1 MSLIL
6 EALRKSEAERQAA
19 SLPGLIRSDAAA
31 QAPRQRR
38 PSWLGWLPLVLLLL
52 LAGLGMGWWGPRWL
66 AQERSAREAPAAEA
80 DGDAGSAAVAPARPP
95 NERAQA
101 LAQQVLAQPEPA
113 TPGPLPAPRERAAA
127 DAKPAPPPAQTTVS
141 GPAHPAA
148 ASPATPLAAEPV
160 PDAVS
165 LALMPSA
172 QRQQLPALKLSVHV
186 FNPDPAR
193 RFAIVDGRRVQEG
206 DALGTAIRVQ
216 QIRRDGLLLQVEGR
230 GWLLEAVR

>member
-19 SLPGLIRSDAAA
+19 SLPALIRSETAA
-31 QAPRQRR
+31 RVLRR
-38 PSWLGWLPLVLLLL
+38 RWPGWLGWLPLVLL
-52 LAGLGMGWWGPRWL
+52 AGLGIGWWGPRWL
-66 AQERSAREAPAAEA
+66 AQERSDPAPPAANTLLDAPA
-80 DGDAGSAAVAPARPP
+80 DASTPPPNARARALVQQAQPTLVDPAPKAPA
-95 NERAQA
+95 
-101 LAQQVLAQPEPA
+101 
-113 TPGPLPAPRERAAA
+113 PAPERIAP
-127 DAKPAPPPAQTTVS
+127 DPAPPPAVAPTL
-141 GPAHPAA
+141 PPAA
-148 ASPATPLAAEPV
+148 AAQTASTSPPDAV

-206 DALGTAIRVQ
+206 DALGATVRVR
-216 QIRRDGLLLQVEGR
+216 QIRREGLLLHIDGR
-230 GWLLEAVR
+230 DWLLEAVR